1 MIIVNDRSTDRTGEI
16 LKEASKKYSFIRIV
30 NINNKSKDMTPK
42 KHALDQGINIS
53 KGEDHYFN

>member
-16 LKEASKKYSFIRIV
+16 LEEASKKYSFIRIV

-53 KGEDHYFN
+53 KEK